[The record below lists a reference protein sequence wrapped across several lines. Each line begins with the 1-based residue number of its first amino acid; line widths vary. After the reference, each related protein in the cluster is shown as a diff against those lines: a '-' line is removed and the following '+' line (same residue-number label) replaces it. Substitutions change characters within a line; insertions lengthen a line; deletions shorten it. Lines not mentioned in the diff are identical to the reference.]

1 MAAPAAKRLKLTD
14 TKRANNDLV
23 GAPQPQS
30 TEMSAAAE
38 KLKLFLSQRAIDD
51 VDGTINR
58 TKALSAR
65 FTNEQLKQTFEDLES
80 MLELLIGHTAWAMTE
95 YQRLG
100 WVLEQANV
108 ELVAPDDPSH
118 ELPMADFKAICKIVM
133 PEVPSHELTLGDLEV
148 LRSFVAAMD
157 GPSHEPI
164 STDLGDH
171 HSMQTTIERLT
182 GELRQVREEL
192 AQAKTDCAA
201 ETAEAKHFKD
211 LVYLMHDEL
220 FEAESQNGTLLSRC
234 EAAEAAIALMS
245 DRAIKIGYHQ
255 CRVCLLQTR
264 TPFFRVATLP
274 VAWLA
279 RRSFQY
285 APGVPRY
292 IALSARKKGTA
303 RRCSSIR

>member
-1 MAAPAAKRLKLTD
+1 MSAPAAKRLKLTD
-14 TKRANNDLV
+14 TKCANNDLV

-30 TEMSAAAE
+30 TKISAAAD
-38 KLKLFLSQRAIDD
+38 KLKLFLSERAIDD
-51 VDGTINR
+51 LEGTIDR

-65 FTNEQLKQTFEDLES
+65 FTNEQLQQAFDKIEYILK
-80 MLELLIGHTAWAMTE
+80 LLIGDTTTAMTG

-100 WVLEQANV
+100 WVLEQANI
-108 ELVAPDDPSH
+108 ELVAPHAPSH
-118 ELPMADFKAICKIVM
+118 ELLTADFKAILKIAI
-133 PEVPSHELTLGDLEV
+133 PDVPLHDLSSGDLEV

-182 GELRQVREEL
+182 GELRQAREEL